1 LVIDVLVLGL
11 VFGNEKLVERYAE
24 TSIMGEAV
32 RIGLHQ
38 FGFTQFKE
46 FWLFGYGA
54 GAFGLIFK
62 LFYKILPGEGIANH
76 AHNDGIE
83 LIGEVGVIGILI
95 LLLLSL
101 IYFKKLLN
109 KINQE
114 RERAR
119 FILLSLLLIILFIQS
134 FVDFSLHI
142 PGITTLLIIILSTGM
157 INYNQYKIDNRD

>member
-1 LVIDVLVLGL
+1 M
-11 VFGNEKLVERYAE
+11 
-24 TSIMGEAV
+24 SEAG

-38 FGFTQFKE
+38 FSFNQFKE

-54 GAFGLIFK
+54 GAFELIFK
-62 LFYKILPGEGIANH
+62 LFYNILPGEGIANH

-83 LIGEVGVIGILI
+83 LMGEVGIIGISI
-95 LLLLSL
+95 LFLLSL

-119 FILLSLLLIILFIQS
+119 FILLSLLLIILLIQS
-134 FVDFSLHI
+134 LVDFSLHI
-142 PGITTLLIIILSTGM
+142 PGITTL
-157 INYNQYKIDNRD
+157 INYYIIYGNNKL

>member
-1 LVIDVLVLGL
+1 MILGL
-11 VFGNEKLVERYAE
+11 VFGNTKLIERYVE
-24 TSIMGEAV
+24 TSIMSEAG

-46 FWLFGYGA
+46 FWLFGYGV

-83 LIGEVGVIGILI
+83 LIGEVGIIGISI
-95 LLLLSL
+95 LLLLLL
-101 IYFKKLLN
+101 IYLKKLLN
-109 KINQE
+109 NINQE
-114 RERAR
+114 RERAK
-119 FILLSLLLIILFIQS
+119 FILLSSLLIILFIQS

-142 PGITTLLIIILSTGM
+142 PGIAILLVVILSFGL
-157 INYNQYKIDNRD
+157 INFKNTTS